1 MRKSYFTAL
10 FAIFACLASAY
21 AQQKQYGWVPDNSN
35 TFRMM
40 PGAYNG
46 IAVFNPHG
54 WEAMHIR
61 LDIDARD
68 PVMIGV
74 VPLDDWNKAVQDR
87 ELLHNLNYACLTQ
100 GVTRLNFSCDFYAS
114 YTSRVVV
121 VRDMRYWEHRGHRE
135 RSGDRDGDGDD
146 DHPVVSGIGVPL
158 AHMAFNEY
166 FGNDV
171 HVTPYHWGCTAYCN
185 LPDPPQFGWVDL
197 RREKFQI
204 TPEMKSYGPFT
215 PEKNNVKIRIYV
227 KTPYPMTVAVVPS
240 ATVDDLYAHRD
251 NAREILSKT
260 ACKEYGVQK
269 TSFDCTLQ
277 MSDGPQ
283 QVVLLPEVE
292 IRKKKK
298 AHIEISTVRC
308 IANCVP

>member
-1 MRKSYFTAL
+1 MRKTYLTAL
-10 FAIFACLASAY
+10 FAMFACLASAY
-21 AQQKQYGWVPDNSN
+21 AQQKQYGWVADNSN

-54 WEAMHIR
+54 WEAIHIR
-61 LDIDARD
+61 LDIDARQ

-74 VPLDDWNKAVQDR
+74 VALDDWNKAVQNR
-87 ELLHNLNYACLTQ
+87 ELLHNLNYACPMQ

-121 VRDMRYWEHRGHRE
+121 VRDMRHWEHHEHR
-135 RSGDRDGDGDD
+135 DRDGRRDGDD
-146 DHPVVSGIGVPL
+146 DHPMVSGVGVPL
-158 AHMAFNEY
+158 ARMAFEEY
-166 FGNDV
+166 FANDI
-171 HVTPYHWGCTAYCN
+171 HVVPYYWGCTAYCN

-197 RREKFQI
+197 RREKFEI

-215 PEKNNVKIRIYV
+215 PEKNNDTIRVYV

-251 NAREILSKT
+251 DAREILSKT
-260 ACKEYGVQK
+260 SCKQYGVQK

-277 MSDGPQ
+277 TSDGPQ

-292 IRKKKK
+292 ITKKKK